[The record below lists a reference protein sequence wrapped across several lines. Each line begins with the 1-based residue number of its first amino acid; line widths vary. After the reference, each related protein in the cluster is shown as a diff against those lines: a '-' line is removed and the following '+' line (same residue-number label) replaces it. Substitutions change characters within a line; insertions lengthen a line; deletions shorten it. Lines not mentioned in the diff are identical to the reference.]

1 MAYVSLY
8 RKYRPQDF
16 EDVVGQEH
24 VTTTLRNAIA
34 AGRVANG
41 YLFCGTRGTAKTTCA
56 RILAKALNC
65 IGPDGTLTS
74 PTTTPCNVC
83 APCLSITSS
92 SLVDVVEIDAASH
105 GKVEDVRDLTANIK
119 FPPMVG
125 RYKVYIIDEAHQLS
139 RDAMDAFLKTLEE
152 PPDRVVF
159 ILATTEPDKLPIT
172 IASRCQV
179 FEFRRGTL
187 EEIETRL
194 RYVLQ
199 HESATAQ
206 DSALRLLS
214 RAADGS
220 YRDSLTL
227 LEQVLAY
234 NRQDISRKDVNL
246 VLGMVDDEMVD
257 RSVVL
262 IADANLA
269 ELMNFAEELIAGG
282 KDVRHFLQGLSRR
295 LRDLL
300 VVQLG
305 ASESSLESDV
315 DTSVLRE
322 QASRYSPEALIK
334 HLRILAAA
342 EREVRTSTQHRLLL
356 ELALLNLAGQSG
368 TSTPPAAGVPVRQ
381 PAPPPRPV
389 VAAPQVPEP
398 TRYSAQPVNSPAPAE
413 TRNEDNRQIL
423 TSLVRETSINH
434 RQDDADESSDKPLP
448 LEPGH
453 DSLFEGKAPVSA
465 SSPTPATVVPE
476 AAEVIDKLNALW
488 PQLVNRMGSRS
499 ASGVPFIRDGKA
511 VQAVGKV
518 ITIELIE
525 PLHVDRMTKNDRGRK
540 VFEDILNKTLDL
552 PENTY
557 TVRCVLRVS
566 TPQRVQPEPAR
577 VETYQNDGELLDKV
591 IAEFGGTL
599 LDMD

>member
-1 MAYVSLY
+1 
-8 RKYRPQDF
+8 
-16 EDVVGQEH
+16 
-24 VTTTLRNAIA
+24 
-34 AGRVANG
+34 
-41 YLFCGTRGTAKTTCA
+41 
-56 RILAKALNC
+56 
-65 IGPDGTLTS
+65 
-74 PTTTPCNVC
+74 
-83 APCLSITSS
+83 
-92 SLVDVVEIDAASH
+92 
-105 GKVEDVRDLTANIK
+105 
-119 FPPMVG
+119 
-125 RYKVYIIDEAHQLS
+125 
-139 RDAMDAFLKTLEE
+139 
-152 PPDRVVF
+152 
-159 ILATTEPDKLPIT
+159 
-172 IASRCQV
+172 
-179 FEFRRGTL
+179 
-187 EEIETRL
+187 
-194 RYVLQ
+194 
-199 HESATAQ
+199 
-206 DSALRLLS
+206 
-214 RAADGS
+214 
-220 YRDSLTL
+220 
-227 LEQVLAY
+227 
-234 NRQDISRKDVNL
+234 
-246 VLGMVDDEMVD
+246 MVDDEMVD

-423 TSLVRETSINH
+423 TSLVRETPINH

-511 VQAVGKV
+511 VQAVGRV

-566 TPQRVQPEPAR
+566 IPQRVQPEPAR